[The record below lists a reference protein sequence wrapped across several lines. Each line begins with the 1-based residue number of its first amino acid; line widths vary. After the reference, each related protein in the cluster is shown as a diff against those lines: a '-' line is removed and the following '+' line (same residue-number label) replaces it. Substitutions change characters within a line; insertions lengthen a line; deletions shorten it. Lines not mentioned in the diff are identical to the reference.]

1 MTHHLRTELVLGA
14 LNMALGQRRPDGVVH
29 HSDQGIAVHFARLR
43 QAMPGDGG
51 GSLDRVGRGLLRQ
64 RHGRELLCHAGVRA
78 HRPALAPYPGRSAPG
93 DLPIHRRLVQPTP
106 SSFSPGLPQPQ
117 RLRAVRGEGNATC
130 SAQRSSCRLE
140 PSPVLPG
147 AASQR
152 SRHTPRGHPIYRI
165 GKRLYVHRL
174 SPTSGL
180 GTTALNCPLKRGN
193 SSRPPAFA
201 QDVGRD
207 AVGDSLRGL
216 LHRIPR
222 QMGVPGRG
230 LDLAVA

>member
-1 MTHHLRTELVLGA
+1 MTHHLRTELVLGDA
-14 LNMALGQRRPDGVVH
+14 EHGVGTAPPRRGRA
-29 HSDQGIAVHFARLR
+29 SLRQGITVHFARLR
-43 QAMPGDGG
+43 QAVPGDGG

-64 RHGRELLCHAGVRA
+64 HHGRELLCHAGVRA
-78 HRPALAPYPGRSAPG
+78 HRPALVPYPGRSAPG

-106 SSFSPGLPQPQ
+106 SSFGPWVTSAPTTSSGPRRRKRHVQC
-117 RLRAVRGEGNATC
+117 ATLIV
-130 SAQRSSCRLE
+130 RLE

-165 GKRLYVHRL
+165 GRRLYVHRL

-193 SSRPPAFA
+193 SNRSSAFLASATWGWTLLPSRLR
-201 QDVGRD
+201 RD
-207 AVGDSLRGL
+207 LRSPGKN
-216 LHRIPR
+216 PR
-222 QMGVPGRG
+222 FGG
-230 LDLAVA
+230 